1 MKLKLADRMENIKAS
16 EIRELLKLTEDPDII
31 SFAGGLPAP
40 ELFPVKEIS
49 KIASDTIL
57 MEGKAALQYSTT
69 EGYSLLREIIAK
81 ERIKE
86 GYLKA
91 EAGKILITSGSQQA
105 LDFSG
110 KLFISPG
117 DIIFCESPTYLGAVN
132 AFKAY
137 NPRFVELPMDDE
149 GIIIEDFI
157 AAIKKYP
164 EAKFLYTIPDYQN
177 PSGITLS
184 IERRM
189 EIAKLSEFY
198 ELPVIEDSP
207 YSELTFEGDTL
218 PSIKSFDEG
227 GYVIQLGSFSKTF
240 CPGFRIGWIF
250 AEDDILQKYI
260 LIKQG
265 SDLQCSSLDQ
275 RIIANYLKIYSL
287 DEHILKL
294 RETYKKRRDIMLSTM
309 KIHFPK
315 NVKYTHS
322 QGGLFTWVELPSH
335 IDTKALLEEA
345 LKYKVAFV
353 PGSSFFPTAEK
364 NNFMRLN
371 YSNMSEEKIT
381 EGIIRLSHIISKY
394 CETSSTQ
401 EKELIKV

>member
-1 MKLKLADRMENIKAS
+1 MKLRLADRMENIKAS

-40 ELFPVKEIS
+40 ELFPIEEIG

-57 MEGKAALQYSTT
+57 KEGKAALQYSTT

-81 ERIKE
+81 QRIQE

-91 EAGKILITSGSQQA
+91 QATKILITNGSQQA
-105 LDFSG
+105 LDFTG
-110 KLFISPG
+110 KLFINPG
-117 DIIFCESPTYLGAVN
+117 DVIFCESPTYLGAIN

-137 NPRFVELPMDDE
+137 NPHFVELPMDDE

-164 EAKFLYTIPDYQN
+164 NAKFLYTIPDYQN

-184 IERRM
+184 VDRRK
-189 EIAKLSEFY
+189 EIAKLSTIY
-198 ELPVIEDSP
+198 ELPIIEDSP
-207 YSELTFEGDTL
+207 YSELTFEGETP
-218 PSIKSFDEG
+218 PSIKSFDER

-260 LIKQG
+260 LIKQA
-265 SDLQCSSLDQ
+265 SDLQSSTLDQ

-287 DEHILKL
+287 DKHILKL
-294 RETYKKRRDIMLSTM
+294 RETYKRRRDVMLDTM
-309 KIHFPK
+309 KLYFPK
-315 NVKYTHS
+315 DAKYTHS

-335 IDTKALLEEA
+335 VDTRELLEEA
-345 LKYKVAFV
+345 LEYKVAFV
-353 PGSSFFPTAEK
+353 PGSSFYPTEKK
-364 NNFMRLN
+364 NNFLRLN
-371 YSNMSEEKIT
+371 YSNMSEEKIIS
-381 EGIIRLSHIISKY
+381 GIIKLSQIISKY
-394 CETSSTQ
+394 CKTSSAQ
-401 EKELIKV
+401 ENTLIKI

>member
-353 PGSSFFPTAEK
+353 PGSSFFPTADK